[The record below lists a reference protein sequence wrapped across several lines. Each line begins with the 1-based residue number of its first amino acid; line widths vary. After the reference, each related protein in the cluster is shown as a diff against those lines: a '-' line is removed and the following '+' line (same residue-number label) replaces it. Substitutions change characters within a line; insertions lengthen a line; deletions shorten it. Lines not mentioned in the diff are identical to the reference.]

1 MVFGGLIVSG
11 LPGVVCLLMGD
22 RIDCIFSFIGLTC
35 ALTFSS
41 LAGDLE

>member
-1 MVFGGLIVSG
+1 MVLGELIVS
-11 LPGVVCLLMGD
+11 GVVCLLMGG
-22 RIDCIFSFIGLTC
+22 RNDCIFYFIGLTC